1 MPVLRP
7 TPPDDVTRAY
17 EEGLRT
23 LLSPPIRSKYV
34 GDPALIPTRPDVI
47 PAGTNQLFQSPQQVY
62 VLGLSHLECEPDIK
76 DARFDSWRLFTPTN
90 AGKTAF
96 TRIAHRHGKW
106 KLTAL
111 FYGVRVPQLLKT
123 TTDIDQLP
131 AVQKGDFEFR
141 VLAIPSLNKEYAWLS
156 AKTPDTT
163 DVIVPLANARTLLVP
178 DTNVPA
184 PQSLEVPDFLS
195 TIASLVKKRMSA
207 RGSEVG

>member
-7 TPPDDVTRAY
+7 TPPDDVTQAY

-23 LLSPPIRSKYV
+23 LLSPPIKSAYV

-47 PAGTNQLFQSPQQVY
+47 PAGTDQLFQSPQQVY
-62 VLGLSHLECEPDIK
+62 VLGLSHLECEPNIE

-96 TRIAHRHGKW
+96 ARIAHRHGQW

-111 FYGVRVPQLLKT
+111 FYGVRVQQLLQT
-123 TTDIDQLP
+123 TISIDTLP
-131 AVQKGDFEFR
+131 AVQKSDFEFR
-141 VLAIPSLNKEYAWLS
+141 VLAVPGLNKEYVWLS

-163 DVIVPLANARTLLVP
+163 DVIVPLANARNPLVP

-184 PQSLEVPDFLS
+184 PQILEVPDFLS
-195 TIASLVKKRMSA
+195 TIGSLVKARMSA
-207 RGSEVG
+207 ARSEVG